1 MFTYSHTVQKVG
13 VLSYECV
20 QESKTDTWI
29 ETEMPFPF
37 RENAKFRKKFANFL
51 PKLHDIMLLAK

>member
-29 ETEMPFPF
+29 ETKMFFP
-37 RENAKFRKKFANFL
+37 
-51 PKLHDIMLLAK
+51 